1 MKPILFNT
9 EMVRAILEGRKT
21 VTRRLVKSGKSTPMY
36 HRRDKFY
43 GIVDHL
49 NNDYKNWYAGFYN
62 DSDIFYGANGS
73 RHIDAIYFKAPCKVN
88 DILYVRETW
97 IPKES
102 EENGKL
108 VKGFAYKADF
118 TGYESMF
125 AWRPSIHMPKEAA
138 RIFLKVT
145 DVRVERLQD
154 ITEEQAK
161 AEGVVHL
168 FDNLSD
174 AEYTDWSK
182 RTGLYPKEK
191 HEWSYLNYLWH
202 GNFGKYGTGN
212 ADSDSWEYQRSGYDT
227 AKGSFSSL
235 WESTIKRDQRNIYGW
250 EANPYVW
257 VIEFERVDL
266 DSLGGA
272 YER

>member
-21 VTRRLVKSGKSTPMY
+21 VTRRVIKPQPTYSPNDGFTWKGAA
-36 HRRDKFY
+36 Y
-43 GIVDHL
+43 GTDLPPTI
-49 NNDYKNWYAGFYN
+49 KGAGYCL
-62 DSDIFYGANGS
+62 S
-73 RHIDAIYFKAPCKVN
+73 RCVAPYEIN

-145 DVRVERLQD
+145 DVRVERLHD
-154 ITEEQAK
+154 MKLIDYL
-161 AEGVVHL
+161 AEGISNPCDTCKRFP
-168 FDNLSD
+168 FDECD
-174 AEYTDWSK
+174 TCGREGTI
-182 RTGLYPKEK
+182 GLRFAA
-191 HEWSYLNYLWH
+191 LW
-202 GNFGKYGTGN
+202 
-212 ADSDSWEYQRSGYDT
+212 D
-227 AKGSFSSL
+227 
-235 WESTIKRDQRNIYGW
+235 STIKADHEHYCYT
-250 EANPYVW
+250 ANPYVW
-257 VIEFERVDL
+257 VIEFERVEKPAAD
-266 DSLGGA
+266 
-272 YER
+272 

>member
-21 VTRRLVKSGKSTPMY
+21 VTRRVVKPDQLLGLQPDRCPNKLPEEFIKEKPLLFKPYCDMSDNELVMS
-36 HRRDKFY
+36 
-43 GIVDHL
+43 
-49 NNDYKNWYAGFYN
+49 
-62 DSDIFYGANGS
+62 IFKPPYE
-73 RHIDAIYFKAPCKVN
+73 VN

-154 ITEEQAK
+154 ITREQVHK
-161 AEGVVHL
+161 EGVPSRTAGENTIML
-168 FDNLSD
+168 R
-174 AEYTDWSK
+174 AETE
-182 RTGLYPKEK
+182 TGEVIEQNGIEMC
-191 HEWSYLNYLWH
+191 HVDFATLW
-202 GNFGKYGTGN
+202 
-212 ADSDSWEYQRSGYDT
+212 D
-227 AKGSFSSL
+227 
-235 WESTIKRDQRNIYGW
+235 STIKKDQLKYYSWN
-250 EANPYVW
+250 ANPYVW
-257 VIEFERVDL
+257 VIEFERVEKP
-266 DSLGGA
+266 A
-272 YER
+272 AVTERI